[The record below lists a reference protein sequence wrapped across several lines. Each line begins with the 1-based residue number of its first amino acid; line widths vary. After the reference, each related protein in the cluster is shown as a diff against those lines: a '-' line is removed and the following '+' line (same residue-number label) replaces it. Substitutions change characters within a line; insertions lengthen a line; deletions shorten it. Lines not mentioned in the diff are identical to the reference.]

1 MVAVRAASRQ
11 PPATSMNK
19 IRILIADDHE
29 VIRKGLALVL
39 RQEPDFEIVGEAEDG
54 VEAAAEARRLEPD
67 LILLDW
73 KMPRMDGLAAAVAI
87 RQQTPAARILV
98 LSGAPVEDAVLDNL
112 ENGVDGFVHK
122 GISPDNLALAIRV
135 VAGGQPY
142 LSPEVTKALLTRA
155 QSGASRDPRA
165 PLSPRELDVLRLMA
179 TPATYRQIGER
190 LSVSEETVRSH
201 VKNIFAKLK
210 QPNRTQ
216 AVIAGLRLGLISLD

>member
-1 MVAVRAASRQ
+1 MS
-11 PPATSMNK
+11 T

-54 VEAAAEARRLEPD
+54 AEAVAKVRRLEPD
-67 LILLDW
+67 LLLLDW
-73 KMPRMDGLAAAVAI
+73 KMPRMDGVAAAAAI
-87 RQQTPAARILV
+87 RRETPATRILV

-112 ENGVDGFVHK
+112 ENGIDGFVHK
-122 GISPDNLALAIRV
+122 AISPDNLALAIRV

-142 LSPEVTKALLTRA
+142 LSPEVTKALLARA
-155 QSGASRDPRA
+155 QAGVSRDPEL

-179 TPATYRQIGER
+179 TPATYRQMGQQ
-190 LSVSEETVRSH
+190 LSISEETVRSH
-201 VKNIFAKLK
+201 VKSIFAKLK

-216 AVIAGLRLGLISLD
+216 AVIAALRLGLISL